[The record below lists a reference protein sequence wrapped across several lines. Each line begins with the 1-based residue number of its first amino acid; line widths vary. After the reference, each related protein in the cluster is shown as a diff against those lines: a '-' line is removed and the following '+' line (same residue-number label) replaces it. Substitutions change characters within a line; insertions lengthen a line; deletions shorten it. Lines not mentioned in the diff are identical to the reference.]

1 MRAEKSPGVESG
13 AIHQQGGQA
22 LPVTSVPSGGAV
34 YAEAFDAYRDAGW
47 LGVLPIPARQK
58 KPVPAGYTG
67 RDGAWPSYPDVYDWA
82 EQFPD
87 GNIALRLPAGV
98 IGIDVDH
105 YEGKDGGGTLD
116 ALQDAYG
123 PLPETWRTGS
133 RADGVSGIRLYRVPE
148 DLRWPGDLGNGIEI
162 IQTRHRYAVV
172 WPSVHP
178 NGGTYRWT
186 GPDGVTRASGVPTP
200 ADLAPLPPA
209 WVDALTFGL
218 EERTVTAANLDG
230 AAVNAWLASHGAG
243 DPCRRMA
250 YASRGYAAALASGQR
265 SRHDAAMDAAMGV
278 CHLAAEGHNGAL
290 EALGVVRSAFL
301 DAVAGDRTPEEA
313 AAEWD
318 RLQDGA
324 VNIAAAG
331 AVVAADPCG
340 DPLTQLDGLI
350 MPEDRPAALAD
361 VTTLA
366 PAADVPLA
374 ATVEAPADNYSR
386 AVAERLLQ
394 LRVQDDAARLF
405 RQQRDGG
412 TGAKPELVK
421 LAALLDEP
429 DESEDYRVD
438 LLWPTGG
445 RVILAAQYKAGKSTA
460 VGNVLRS
467 LADGADLFGRY
478 RTGRAARVVLI
489 DNELHRKTLRRWLR
503 GQGIGNVDAVELVP
517 LRGRVSEFDILDPA
531 VRAEWAGLIHG
542 ADVVV
547 LDCLRPVLDA
557 LGLSEDKDAGRF
569 LVAFDALLEAAGV
582 GEAMVVHHMGHNGER
597 SRGDSRILDWP
608 DATWKIVKQDQ
619 DNPSGPR
626 YFSAFGRDVDVPEA
640 GLAFDETTRHL
651 TLTEATR
658 KEASA
663 EEALPAVLAALTGVN
678 ALSGRQVEEALKD
691 SGHTRRQIHAA
702 LTLAHNR
709 KLLVKYEGARRAIM
723 HSLTPSAPSAP

>member
-1 MRAEKSPGVESG
+1 MRAEKSPGRGSG
-13 AIHQQGGQA
+13 AIHQQGGEA
-22 LPVTSVPSGGAV
+22 LLTPSLPSGGAV
-34 YAEAFDAYRDAGW
+34 YAEAFDLYRQAGW

-58 KPVPAGYTG
+58 APVPAGYTG
-67 RDGAWPSYPDVYDWA
+67 REGAWPSYSDVFEWA

-105 YEGKDGGGTLD
+105 YGGKDGGGTLA
-116 ALQDAYG
+116 ALQDAHG
-123 PLPETWRTGS
+123 PLPDTWRTGS

-148 DLRWPGDLGNGIEI
+148 GLRWPGDLGNGIEV

-200 ADLAPLPPA
+200 ADLATLPQP
-209 WVDALTFGL
+209 WVDALTKGAR
-218 EERTVTAANLDG
+218 EHDHSTANLDA
-230 AAVNAWLASHGAG
+230 AAVNAWLATHGTRE
-243 DPCRRMA
+243 PCRRMA
-250 YASRGYAAALASGQR
+250 HAAQGYAAALALGQR
-265 SRHDAAMDAAMGV
+265 SRHDAAMDAAMGI
-278 CHLAAEGHNGAL
+278 CHLTAEGHNGAL
-290 EALGVVRSAFL
+290 EALGVVRSTFL

-313 AAEWD
+313 AQEWA
-318 RLQDGA
+318 RLRDGA
-324 VNIAAAG
+324 VGIAAAG
-331 AVVAADPCG
+331 AVAAADPCA

-350 MPEDRPAALAD
+350 TPEDRSAALPA
-361 VTTLA
+361 LA
-366 PAADVPLA
+366 EDSPPAPEAFA
-374 ATVEAPADNYSR
+374 ATPVDAVDNYSR

-438 LLWPTGG
+438 SLWPTGG

-503 GQGIGNVDAVELVP
+503 GQGIGNLDAVELVP
-517 LRGRVSEFDILDPA
+517 LRGRVSEFDILDPS
-531 VRAEWAGLIHG
+531 VRAEWARLIQG

-658 KEASA
+658 KEAKA
-663 EEALPAVLAALTGVN
+663 EEALPAVLGALNGVN

-691 SGHTRRQIHAA
+691 TTFTRRQIQEA
-702 LTLAHNR
+702 LILAHNR
-709 KLLVKYEGARRAIM
+709 KLIIKYEGARRAIM
-723 HSLTPSAPSAP
+723 HSLIPSAPSAP